1 MHWKYCWLVSLFLL
15 PLAGF
20 AQEQEDLVFY
30 MDLYR
35 YQSTFS
41 DTPSAMI
48 YLALDGSSVG
58 YELREDETYHPNT
71 KGTLDL
77 YRLKGEDTMKVYH
90 ANVVFDFNGTGL
102 ADTTLESKRT
112 TLLNDVELRFLP
124 GKYLAVAQLQDMTKA
139 ESEASSIF
147 REFEIKR
154 LPKNEFGFSDLKWVS
169 RKESPKGRGFGRK
182 DFLPLVTNDYFLNQD
197 TMRFYLE
204 FYHTD
209 LLMEDRFFIRS
220 VIYQGDQRIWTTET
234 TEERK
239 VARSFNAYVESMYIA
254 KLRSNTYYLQVEL
267 LAPNLKTVKTYR
279 KKFYVYNSR
288 LDAEYEATVNAS
300 APEIEIFNRYQ
311 EQELDYYIATLMY
324 KATEQEKNF
333 ARILETYDQKKNF
346 LYSFFAKRN
355 DNRPQKV
362 IAQWKGHL
370 LALDYVNENFD
381 SSLRDGW
388 QTDRGRV
395 FLQYGIPN
403 DIERF
408 PGESTTVPYEIW
420 RYNRVGAQTNIVFI
434 FFDPDLAL
442 NEYPLLHSNKY
453 GEINNPRWQS
463 MLVGKG
469 RVPSELDYERTNS
482 GFPNSKLN
490 LDDN

>member
-1 MHWKYCWLVSLFLL
+1 MNSKFLL
-15 PLAGF
+15 WALMLSMPLAAWGQ
-20 AQEQEDLVFY
+20 ANNVQFY
-30 MDLYR
+30 MDVYR

-48 YLALDGSSVG
+48 YLALDGSSIG
-58 YELREDETYHPNT
+58 YEKKADGTFHPDAG
-71 KGTLDL
+71 GTLSL
-77 YRLKGEDTMKVYH
+77 YRLIEEDTNLVYK
-90 ANVVFDFNGTGL
+90 ANLIFDFPEGQGL

-124 GKYLAVAQLQDMTKA
+124 GKYIALAEVKDKTNPTSTQAYVV
-139 ESEASSIF
+139 
-147 REFEIKR
+147 REFEIER
-154 LPKNEFGFSDLKWVS
+154 LNKSEFGFSDLKWVS

-182 DFLPLVTNDYFLNQD
+182 DFLPMVTNDYFLNQD

-209 LLMEDRFFIRS
+209 QLMEDRFYIRS

-234 TEERK
+234 DEGRK
-239 VARSFNAYVESMYIA
+239 VARSFNAYVESMYIG

-267 LAPNLKTVKTYR
+267 LGSDLRTVKTYR

-288 LDAEYEATVNAS
+288 LDAEYEATVNVS
-300 APEIEIFNRYQ
+300 DPQIEIFNQYK
-311 EQELDYYIATLMY
+311 EEELDYYIATLMY
-324 KATEQEKNF
+324 KATEQEQNF
-333 ARILETYDQKKNF
+333 ARILETYDQKRNF
-346 LYSFFAKRN
+346 IYSFFSKRVK
-355 DNRPQKV
+355 RQEKV

-408 PGESTTVPYEIW
+408 PAETGVVPYEIW

-434 FFDPDLAL
+434 FYDPDLAL

-453 GEINNPRWQS
+453 GEINNPRWRS

-469 RVPSELDYERTNS
+469 RVPSELDYERTNT
-482 GFPNSKLN
+482 GFPDSKLN
-490 LDDN
+490 IDDN

>member
-1 MHWKYCWLVSLFLL
+1 MNRKQLLWMLGFLMPITL
-15 PLAGF
+15 LAQ
-20 AQEQEDLVFY
+20 ANDVQFY
-30 MDLYR
+30 MDVYR

-58 YELREDETYHPNT
+58 YQMNADGTYHPDC
-71 KGTLDL
+71 KGTLSL
-77 YRLKGEDTMKVYH
+77 YKLSDEDTINVYK
-90 ANVVFDFNGTGL
+90 ANLIFDFKAGQGI
-102 ADTTLESKRT
+102 ADTTLEYKRT

-124 GKYLAVAQLQDMTKA
+124 GKYLAVAEVSDLTISDPIQ
-139 ESEASSIF
+139 SVVS
-147 REFEIKR
+147 REFEIER
-154 LPKNEFGFSDLKWVS
+154 LNKADFGFSDLKWVS

-209 LLMEDRFFIRS
+209 QLMEDRFFIRS
-220 VIYQGDQRIWTTET
+220 VIYQGDQRIWTTQTDEG
-234 TEERK
+234 RK
-239 VARSFNAYVESMYIA
+239 VARPFNAYVESMFIG

-267 LAPNLKTVKTYR
+267 LGSDLRTIKTYR

-288 LDAEYEATVNAS
+288 LDAEYEATVNATS
-300 APEIEIFNRYQ
+300 PQREIFNQYTE
-311 EQELDYYIATLMY
+311 EQLEYYIATLMY
-324 KATEQEKNF
+324 KATEQEQNF
-333 ARILETYDQKKNF
+333 ARILETYEQKKNF
-346 LYSFFAKRN
+346 VFSFFSKRVK
-355 DNRPQKV
+355 RQEKV

-370 LALDYVNENFD
+370 LALDYVNESFK
-381 SSLRDGW
+381 SSMRDGW

-408 PGESTTVPYEIW
+408 PAEASLVPYEIW
-420 RYNRVGAQTNIVFI
+420 RYNRVGAQTNIVFV
-434 FFDPDLAL
+434 FYDPDLAL

-453 GEINNPRWQS
+453 GEPNNPRWQS

-469 RVPSELDYERTNS
+469 RVPAGVDYERNDN